1 MVQSVGQS
9 NNDIKTSTAKASDI
23 VNVITNKST
32 SFKKVMSGAM
42 YSNMGSST
50 KSQQLSL
57 NNKSDMGSVLKD
69 RLNNSNKYNNNSKS
83 SSVNNNNANTEKSS
97 TSKVSK
103 AIKSSSS
110 SDISNTVS
118 KANQAAEDIKDAIK
132 KALNISDEQL
142 EDAMSVLGLTAMD
155 LFQPDNIANLVMSIS
170 GVQDSMGILT
180 DAQLSQSFQDI
191 MSAVEQTVDELTA
204 DTGMSAQELKEF
216 FENYSKDTTVEDNN
230 DGVKE
235 ALAETVDS
243 NNNEENIP
251 SANEQTMDNI
261 TQAVEKKIQVAE
273 DNKSSDN
280 LMGQNHS
287 DKTQQSNT
295 TVTDIS
301 ANLIQNIQSSFEKVM
316 STSSTN
322 SVNGA
327 DIVKQIINS
336 VKVSGNTSTSIQSM
350 EIQLNPEHLGKVNLT
365 VTSKNGVITAQIVA
379 QNEEVKKAI
388 ESQIATLKENFE
400 SQGIKIEAVE
410 VTVQSHAFESGQNLQ
425 GNNSEQGKN
434 SKGTRR
440 HISLEEFESLG
451 DESEELIDNLIHHEH
466 SSVEYTA

>member
-301 ANLIQNIQSSFEKVM
+301 ATLIQNIQSSFEKVM

-336 VKVSGNTSTSIQSM
+336 VKVSGNTSIQSM

>member
-23 VNVITNKST
+23 VNAITNKST

-83 SSVNNNNANTEKSS
+83 SSVNNNNANTNKSS

-110 SDISNTVS
+110 SDISNTGS

-170 GVQDSMGILT
+170 GVQDAMGILT

-204 DTGMSAQELKEF
+204 DTGMSAQQLKEF

-243 NNNEENIP
+243 NNNEENIS

-261 TQAVEKKIQVAE
+261 TQAIEKKIQVAE

-287 DKTQQSNT
+287 DKAQQSNT

-336 VKVSGNTSTSIQSM
+336 VKVSGNTSIQSM

>member
-230 DGVKE
+230 DVVKE

-251 SANEQTMDNI
+251 SANEQKMDNI

-336 VKVSGNTSTSIQSM
+336 VKVSGNTSIQSM

>member
-23 VNVITNKST
+23 VNAITNKST

-83 SSVNNNNANTEKSS
+83 SSVNNNNANTDKSS

-170 GVQDSMGILT
+170 GVQDAMGILT

-301 ANLIQNIQSSFEKVM
+301 ANLIQNIQSSFEEVM

-336 VKVSGNTSTSIQSM
+336 VKVSGNTSIQSM

-425 GNNSEQGKN
+425 GKNSEQGKN

>member
-23 VNVITNKST
+23 VNAITNKST

-83 SSVNNNNANTEKSS
+83 SSVNNNNANTNKSS

-110 SDISNTVS
+110 SDISNTGS

-170 GVQDSMGILT
+170 GVQDAMGILT

-204 DTGMSAQELKEF
+204 DTGMSAQQLKEF

-243 NNNEENIP
+243 NNNEENIS

-261 TQAVEKKIQVAE
+261 TQAIEKKIQVAE

-287 DKTQQSNT
+287 DKAQQSNT

-301 ANLIQNIQSSFEKVM
+301 ANLIQNIQGSFEKVM

-336 VKVSGNTSTSIQSM
+336 VKVSGNTSIQSM

>member
-23 VNVITNKST
+23 VNAITNKST

-57 NNKSDMGSVLKD
+57 NNKSDMCSVLKD

-83 SSVNNNNANTEKSS
+83 SSVNNNNANTDKSS

-170 GVQDSMGILT
+170 GVQDAMGILT

-273 DNKSSDN
+273 NNKSSDN

-336 VKVSGNTSTSIQSM
+336 VKVSGNTSIQSM

-425 GNNSEQGKN
+425 GNNSEHGKN

>member
-23 VNVITNKST
+23 VNAITNKST

-83 SSVNNNNANTEKSS
+83 SSVNNNNANTNKSS

-110 SDISNTVS
+110 SDISNTGS

-170 GVQDSMGILT
+170 GVQDAMGILT

-204 DTGMSAQELKEF
+204 DTGMSAQQLKEF

-261 TQAVEKKIQVAE
+261 TQAIEKKIQVAE

-287 DKTQQSNT
+287 DKAQQSNT

-336 VKVSGNTSTSIQSM
+336 VKVSGNTSIQSM

>member
-23 VNVITNKST
+23 VNAITNKST

-83 SSVNNNNANTEKSS
+83 SSVNNNNANTDKSS

-170 GVQDSMGILT
+170 GVQDAMGILT

-287 DKTQQSNT
+287 DKAQQSNT

-301 ANLIQNIQSSFEKVM
+301 ANLIQNIQSSFEEVM

-336 VKVSGNTSTSIQSM
+336 VKVSGNTSIQSM

>member
-1 MVQSVGQS
+1 
-9 NNDIKTSTAKASDI
+9 
-23 VNVITNKST
+23 
-32 SFKKVMSGAM
+32 M

-83 SSVNNNNANTEKSS
+83 SSVNNNNANTNKSS

-110 SDISNTVS
+110 SDISNTGS

-170 GVQDSMGILT
+170 GVQDAMGILT

-261 TQAVEKKIQVAE
+261 TQAIEKKIQVAE

-287 DKTQQSNT
+287 DKAQQSNT

-301 ANLIQNIQSSFEKVM
+301 ANLIQNIQSSFEEVM

-336 VKVSGNTSTSIQSM
+336 VKVSGNTSIQSM

>member
-42 YSNMGSST
+42 YSNKGSST

-83 SSVNNNNANTEKSS
+83 SSVNNNNANTDKSS

-170 GVQDSMGILT
+170 GVQDAMGILT

-251 SANEQTMDNI
+251 SANEQTMDDI

-336 VKVSGNTSTSIQSM
+336 VKVSGNTSIQSM

-379 QNEEVKKAI
+379 QNEEVKKAL

>member
-23 VNVITNKST
+23 VNAITNKST

-69 RLNNSNKYNNNSKS
+69 RLNNSNKYNNNSNSKS
-83 SSVNNNNANTEKSS
+83 SSVNNNNANTDKSS

-170 GVQDSMGILT
+170 GVQDAMGILT

-287 DKTQQSNT
+287 DKAQQSNT

-301 ANLIQNIQSSFEKVM
+301 ANLIQNIQSSFEEVM

-336 VKVSGNTSTSIQSM
+336 VKVSGNTSIQSM

>member
-1 MVQSVGQS
+1 
-9 NNDIKTSTAKASDI
+9 
-23 VNVITNKST
+23 
-32 SFKKVMSGAM
+32 
-42 YSNMGSST
+42 
-50 KSQQLSL
+50 
-57 NNKSDMGSVLKD
+57 
-69 RLNNSNKYNNNSKS
+69 
-83 SSVNNNNANTEKSS
+83 
-97 TSKVSK
+97 
-103 AIKSSSS
+103 
-110 SDISNTVS
+110 
-118 KANQAAEDIKDAIK
+118 
-132 KALNISDEQL
+132 
-142 EDAMSVLGLTAMD
+142 
-155 LFQPDNIANLVMSIS
+155 
-170 GVQDSMGILT
+170 
-180 DAQLSQSFQDI
+180 

-261 TQAVEKKIQVAE
+261 TQAIEKKIQVAE

-287 DKTQQSNT
+287 DKAQQSNT

-301 ANLIQNIQSSFEKVM
+301 ANLIQNIQSSFEEVM

-336 VKVSGNTSTSIQSM
+336 VKVSGNTSIQSM

>member
-23 VNVITNKST
+23 VNAITNKST

-83 SSVNNNNANTEKSS
+83 SSVNNNNANTDKSS

-170 GVQDSMGILT
+170 GVQDAMGILT

-287 DKTQQSNT
+287 DKAQQSNT

-301 ANLIQNIQSSFEKVM
+301 ANLIQNIQSSFEEVM

-336 VKVSGNTSTSIQSM
+336 VKVSGNTSIQSM

-425 GNNSEQGKN
+425 GNNSGQGKN

-451 DESEELIDNLIHHEH
+451 DESEELIDNLIHHGH

>member
-23 VNVITNKST
+23 VNAITNKST

-83 SSVNNNNANTEKSS
+83 SSVNNNNANTDKSS

-142 EDAMSVLGLTAMD
+142 EDAISVLGLTAMD

-170 GVQDSMGILT
+170 GVQDAMGILT
-180 DAQLSQSFQDI
+180 DAQLSQGFQDI

-301 ANLIQNIQSSFEKVM
+301 ANLIQNIQSSFEEVM

-336 VKVSGNTSTSIQSM
+336 VKVSGNTSIQSM

-434 SKGTRR
+434 SEGTRR

>member
-1 MVQSVGQS
+1 
-9 NNDIKTSTAKASDI
+9 
-23 VNVITNKST
+23 
-32 SFKKVMSGAM
+32 MSGAM

-336 VKVSGNTSTSIQSM
+336 VKVSGNTSIQSM

>member
-23 VNVITNKST
+23 VNAITNKST

-83 SSVNNNNANTEKSS
+83 SSVNNNNANTDKSS

-142 EDAMSVLGLTAMD
+142 EDAISVLGLTAMD

-170 GVQDSMGILT
+170 GVQDAMGILT
-180 DAQLSQSFQDI
+180 DAQLSQGFQDI

-301 ANLIQNIQSSFEKVM
+301 ANLIQNIQSSFEEVM

-336 VKVSGNTSTSIQSM
+336 VKVSGNTSIQSM

>member
-23 VNVITNKST
+23 VNAITNKST

-83 SSVNNNNANTEKSS
+83 SSVNNNNANTNKSS

-110 SDISNTVS
+110 SDISNTGS

-170 GVQDSMGILT
+170 GVQDAMGILT

-191 MSAVEQTVDELTA
+191 MSAVEQTGDELTA
-204 DTGMSAQELKEF
+204 DTGMSAQQLKEF

-243 NNNEENIP
+243 NNNEENIS

-261 TQAVEKKIQVAE
+261 TQAIEKKIQVAE

-287 DKTQQSNT
+287 DKAQQSNT

-336 VKVSGNTSTSIQSM
+336 VKVSGNTSIQSM

>member
-23 VNVITNKST
+23 VNAITNKST

-83 SSVNNNNANTEKSS
+83 SSVNNNNANTDKSS

-170 GVQDSMGILT
+170 GVQDAMGILT

-301 ANLIQNIQSSFEKVM
+301 ANLIQNIQSSFEEVM

-336 VKVSGNTSTSIQSM
+336 VKVSGNTSIQSM

-400 SQGIKIEAVE
+400 SQGM
-410 VTVQSHAFESGQNLQ
+410 
-425 GNNSEQGKN
+425 
-434 SKGTRR
+434 
-440 HISLEEFESLG
+440 
-451 DESEELIDNLIHHEH
+451 
-466 SSVEYTA
+466 

>member
-83 SSVNNNNANTEKSS
+83 SSVNNNNANTDKSS

-142 EDAMSVLGLTAMD
+142 KDAMSVLGLTAMD

-170 GVQDSMGILT
+170 GVQDAMGILT

-336 VKVSGNTSTSIQSM
+336 VKVSGNTSIQSM

>member
-23 VNVITNKST
+23 VNAITNKST

-83 SSVNNNNANTEKSS
+83 SSVNNNNANTNKSS

-110 SDISNTVS
+110 SDISNTGS

-170 GVQDSMGILT
+170 GVQDAMGILT
-180 DAQLSQSFQDI
+180 DEQLSQSFQDI

-261 TQAVEKKIQVAE
+261 TQAIEKKIQVAE

-287 DKTQQSNT
+287 DKAQQSNT

-301 ANLIQNIQSSFEKVM
+301 ANLIQNIQSSFEEVM

-336 VKVSGNTSTSIQSM
+336 VKVSGNTSIQSM

>member
-23 VNVITNKST
+23 VNAITNKST

-83 SSVNNNNANTEKSS
+83 SSVNNNNANTDKSS

-110 SDISNTVS
+110 SDISNTGS

-170 GVQDSMGILT
+170 GVQDAMGILT

-261 TQAVEKKIQVAE
+261 TQAIEKKIQVAE

-287 DKTQQSNT
+287 DKAQQSNT

-301 ANLIQNIQSSFEKVM
+301 ANLIQNIQSSFEEVM

-336 VKVSGNTSTSIQSM
+336 VKVSGNTSIQSM

>member
-23 VNVITNKST
+23 VNAITNKST

-170 GVQDSMGILT
+170 GVQDAMGILT

-191 MSAVEQTVDELTA
+191 MSAVEQTVYELTA

-336 VKVSGNTSTSIQSM
+336 VKVSGNTSIQSM

>member
-336 VKVSGNTSTSIQSM
+336 VKVSGNTSIQSM

-440 HISLEEFESLG
+440 HISLEEFESLE

>member
-23 VNVITNKST
+23 VNAITNKST

-83 SSVNNNNANTEKSS
+83 SSVNNNNANTNKSS

-336 VKVSGNTSTSIQSM
+336 VKVSGNTSIQSM

-379 QNEEVKKAI
+379 QNEEVKKVI

>member
-23 VNVITNKST
+23 VNAITNKST

-83 SSVNNNNANTEKSS
+83 SSVNNNNANTDKSS

-170 GVQDSMGILT
+170 GVQDAMGILT

-261 TQAVEKKIQVAE
+261 TQAIEKKIQVAE

-287 DKTQQSNT
+287 DKAQQSNT

-301 ANLIQNIQSSFEKVM
+301 ANLIQNIQSSFEEVM

-336 VKVSGNTSTSIQSM
+336 VKVSGNTSIQSM

>member
-301 ANLIQNIQSSFEKVM
+301 ANLIQNIQSSFEEVM

-336 VKVSGNTSTSIQSM
+336 VKVSGNTSIQSM

-434 SKGTRR
+434 SEGTRR

>member
-23 VNVITNKST
+23 VNAITNKST

-83 SSVNNNNANTEKSS
+83 SSVNNNNANTNKSS

-110 SDISNTVS
+110 SDISNTGS

-170 GVQDSMGILT
+170 GVQDAMGILT

-204 DTGMSAQELKEF
+204 DTGMSAQQLKEF

-243 NNNEENIP
+243 NNNEENIS

-261 TQAVEKKIQVAE
+261 TQAIEKKIQVAE

-287 DKTQQSNT
+287 DKAQQSNT
-295 TVTDIS
+295 TVTDFS
-301 ANLIQNIQSSFEKVM
+301 
-316 STSSTN
+316 
-322 SVNGA
+322 
-327 DIVKQIINS
+327 
-336 VKVSGNTSTSIQSM
+336 
-350 EIQLNPEHLGKVNLT
+350 
-365 VTSKNGVITAQIVA
+365 
-379 QNEEVKKAI
+379 
-388 ESQIATLKENFE
+388 
-400 SQGIKIEAVE
+400 
-410 VTVQSHAFESGQNLQ
+410 
-425 GNNSEQGKN
+425 
-434 SKGTRR
+434 
-440 HISLEEFESLG
+440 
-451 DESEELIDNLIHHEH
+451 
-466 SSVEYTA
+466 

>member
-23 VNVITNKST
+23 VNAITNKST

-83 SSVNNNNANTEKSS
+83 SSVNNNNANTNKSS
-97 TSKVSK
+97 TSKISK

-110 SDISNTVS
+110 SDISNTGS

-170 GVQDSMGILT
+170 GVQDAMGILT

-261 TQAVEKKIQVAE
+261 TQAIEKKIQVAE

-287 DKTQQSNT
+287 DKAQQSNT

-301 ANLIQNIQSSFEKVM
+301 ANLIQNIQSSFEEVM

-336 VKVSGNTSTSIQSM
+336 VKVSGNTSIQSM

>member
-23 VNVITNKST
+23 VNAITNKST

-83 SSVNNNNANTEKSS
+83 SSVNNNNANTDKSS

-170 GVQDSMGILT
+170 GVQDAMGILT

-230 DGVKE
+230 DVVKE

-251 SANEQTMDNI
+251 SANEQKMDNI

-336 VKVSGNTSTSIQSM
+336 VKVSGNTSIQSM

>member
-23 VNVITNKST
+23 VNAITNKST

-83 SSVNNNNANTEKSS
+83 SSVNNNNANTDKSS

-170 GVQDSMGILT
+170 GVQDAMGILT

-235 ALAETVDS
+235 ASAETVDS

-301 ANLIQNIQSSFEKVM
+301 ANLIQNIQSSFEEVM

-336 VKVSGNTSTSIQSM
+336 VKVSGNTSIQSM

-425 GNNSEQGKN
+425 GKNSEQGKN

>member
-23 VNVITNKST
+23 VNAITNKST

-83 SSVNNNNANTEKSS
+83 SSVNNNNANTNKSS

-110 SDISNTVS
+110 SDISNTGS

-170 GVQDSMGILT
+170 GVQDAMGILT

-261 TQAVEKKIQVAE
+261 TQAIEKKIQVAE

-287 DKTQQSNT
+287 DKAQQSNT

-301 ANLIQNIQSSFEKVM
+301 ANLIQNIQSSFEEVM

-336 VKVSGNTSTSIQSM
+336 VKVSGNTSIQSM

-434 SKGTRR
+434 AKGTRR

-451 DESEELIDNLIHHEH
+451 NESEELIDNLIHHEH

>member
-23 VNVITNKST
+23 VNAITNKST

-83 SSVNNNNANTEKSS
+83 SSVNNNNANTNKSS

-110 SDISNTVS
+110 SDISNTGS

-170 GVQDSMGILT
+170 GVQDAMGILT

-261 TQAVEKKIQVAE
+261 TQAIEKKIQVAE
-273 DNKSSDN
+273 DNKSYDN

-287 DKTQQSNT
+287 DKAQQSNT

-301 ANLIQNIQSSFEKVM
+301 ANLIQNIQSSFEEVM

-336 VKVSGNTSTSIQSM
+336 VKVSGNTSIQSM

>member
-83 SSVNNNNANTEKSS
+83 SSVNNNNANTDKSS

-243 NNNEENIP
+243 NNNEKNIP

-336 VKVSGNTSTSIQSM
+336 VKVSGNTSIQSM

>member
-336 VKVSGNTSTSIQSM
+336 VKVSGNTSIQSM

>member
-1 MVQSVGQS
+1 MIQSIGKTTS
-9 NNDIKTSTAKASDI
+9 EIKTSDI
-23 VNVITNKST
+23 VNTITNKST
-32 SFKKVMSGAM
+32 SFTKVMSSAM

-50 KSQQLSL
+50 KSQQLSSS
-57 NNKSDMGSVLKD
+57 NSKSDIGNVIKD
-69 RLNNSNKYNNNSKS
+69 RTNNTNNNNSKY
-83 SSVNNNNANTEKSS
+83 SSVNNSNTNASKNS
-97 TSKVSK
+97 TSKLSK
-103 AIKSSSS
+103 ANQSSSS

-118 KANQAAEDIKDAIK
+118 KANQAVEDIKDAIK
-132 KALNISDEQL
+132 KALSISDEQL

-155 LFQPDNIANLVMSIS
+155 LFQTDNIANLVMSLS
-170 GVQDSMGILT
+170 GAEDAMGILT

-191 MSAVEQTVDELTA
+191 MSTVEQTLDNLTT
-204 DTGMSAQELKEF
+204 DTGMSAEQLKEF
-216 FENYSKDTTVEDNN
+216 LENYEKNTNVEDNN
-230 DGVKE
+230 EGIKE
-235 ALAETVDS
+235 VLSETITDKDT
-243 NNNEENIP
+243 NEDIP
-251 SANEQTMDNI
+251 SANEETMDNI
-261 TQAVEKKIQVAE
+261 TQAVEKKIQVQE

-280 LMGQNHS
+280 LMGHNNS
-287 DKTQQSNT
+287 DKAQQTNT
-295 TVTDIS
+295 TVNDIS
-301 ANLIQNIQSSFEKVM
+301 ANLIQNIQNSFEEVM

-336 VKVSGNTSTSIQSM
+336 VKVSGNNLIQSM

-365 VTSKNGVITAQIVA
+365 VTSKNGVITAELVA
-379 QNEEVKKAI
+379 QNEQVKKAL
-388 ESQIATLKENFE
+388 EGQIATLKENFE

-410 VTVQSHAFESGQNLQ
+410 VTVQSHAFENGQNLQ

-451 DESEELIDNLIHHEH
+451 DESEELIDNLLHHEH

>member
-23 VNVITNKST
+23 VNAITNKST

-83 SSVNNNNANTEKSS
+83 SSVNNNNANTDKSS

-170 GVQDSMGILT
+170 GVQDAMGILT

-301 ANLIQNIQSSFEKVM
+301 EPDRRRTGKKSAKSGILIL
-316 STSSTN
+316 
-322 SVNGA
+322 
-327 DIVKQIINS
+327 
-336 VKVSGNTSTSIQSM
+336 SG
-350 EIQLNPEHLGKVNLT
+350 
-365 VTSKNGVITAQIVA
+365 
-379 QNEEVKKAI
+379 
-388 ESQIATLKENFE
+388 
-400 SQGIKIEAVE
+400 
-410 VTVQSHAFESGQNLQ
+410 
-425 GNNSEQGKN
+425 
-434 SKGTRR
+434 
-440 HISLEEFESLG
+440 
-451 DESEELIDNLIHHEH
+451 
-466 SSVEYTA
+466 

>member
-23 VNVITNKST
+23 VNAITNKST

-69 RLNNSNKYNNNSKS
+69 RLNNSNKYNNNSNSKS
-83 SSVNNNNANTEKSS
+83 SSVNNNNANTDKSS

-118 KANQAAEDIKDAIK
+118 KANQAAENIKDAIK

-170 GVQDSMGILT
+170 GVQDAMGILT
-180 DAQLSQSFQDI
+180 DAQLSQNFQDI

-204 DTGMSAQELKEF
+204 DTGMSAQQLKEF

-243 NNNEENIP
+243 NNNEENIL

-287 DKTQQSNT
+287 DKAQQSNT

-301 ANLIQNIQSSFEKVM
+301 ANLIQNIQSSFEEVM

-336 VKVSGNTSTSIQSM
+336 VKVSGNTSIQSM

>member
-23 VNVITNKST
+23 VNAITNKST

-83 SSVNNNNANTEKSS
+83 SSVNNNNANTDKSS

-170 GVQDSMGILT
+170 GVQDAMGILT

-336 VKVSGNTSTSIQSM
+336 VKVSGNTSIQSM

-425 GNNSEQGKN
+425 GNNSEHGKN